1 MTRGLRNVAAV
12 DCVQLGTLVGP
23 GYPHLS
29 MHKTLLAEALSILY
43 KIITEWINLGILYR
57 SCIKLDLE
65 NKSPVSYY
73 YCLTGILK
81 FDFSCLLWVY
91 PS

>member
-29 MHKTLLAEALSILY
+29 MHKTLLAEAISISN
-43 KIITEWINLGILYR
+43 KIITEWINLGIL
-57 SCIKLDLE
+57 
-65 NKSPVSYY
+65 
-73 YCLTGILK
+73 
-81 FDFSCLLWVY
+81 
-91 PS
+91 